1 MPVTFESEHEGMR
14 PLRPTLLGGAL
25 SILIFVAASAIVNPV
40 VVDETLGSGAVL
52 AELPPYPAGHPHVHF
67 YERAFSLGNHATAR
81 ALELGVPRDAISL
94 ARNGL
99 ALFLA
104 LFAPFAA
111 ALCFTRRVSLAI
123 LASVL
128 AALEAPCAYDG
139 LYPVLVFPDIYSH
152 GQIGQSLAVLVAV
165 AWIGGA
171 SRTAGFLT
179 GAMPMLHAGVFPP
192 LVLFTWLYLGLARGR
207 PRGAKL
213 RQALLAGIA
222 GLGACAAF
230 FALTRIGVAPATGAG
245 PYAAPGVDSA
255 AGFGFVTLTDF
266 HRQVPD
272 FTRYG
277 YLAHALALVGLSLAV
292 LRGGRELGA
301 RSNGAD
307 AAARWGLVL
316 AIIAWSYTLAGAS
329 LQRLDILPQVV
340 LMAMPS
346 RVTNL
351 STILLAPL
359 TAVAWQRALDRLDV
373 RTRAALWTL
382 AGMAATALA
391 VWLWFRGPWAAR
403 DHVFAFAWGCVLG
416 AGAAAWPLARR
427 VGLGC
432 TLALVGACLLL
443 VLEYPQ
449 PPRHFSLAAGFLLA
463 VAYALGARLVREPV
477 VSVAVRAAPGLALCG
492 GLLAAA
498 ANVPTRFA
506 DFGKQFRCDV
516 LSRDDRQMIAWMA
529 ANVAPGE
536 PLVTAA
542 WVRLEMQQKTA
553 HPVLIETETLWMLT
567 YMPELGST
575 VGPMV
580 EDFFEVDYADREAV
594 LALSGGERLALT
606 HPHWSRV
613 WSERSESRWRELAE
627 KYDFELVVSPQDT
640 PLQLPCVV
648 DGERVDL
655 YRVPRD

>member
-1 MPVTFESEHEGMR
+1 MTIEPEHEGMR
-14 PLRPTLLGGAL
+14 ALRPALLGGAL
-25 SILIFVAASAIVNPV
+25 AILVFVAASAIVNPV

-52 AELPPYPAGHPHVHF
+52 AQLPPYPAGHPHVHF
-67 YERAFSLGNHATAR
+67 YERAFSLGNHVTAR
-81 ALELGVPRDAISL
+81 ALELGIPRDAISL
-94 ARNGL
+94 SRNGL

-104 LFAPFAA
+104 LFAPFTA
-111 ALCFTRRVSLAI
+111 ALCFTRRISLAI
-123 LASVL
+123 LAAVL

-213 RQALLAGIA
+213 RQALVAVAAGA
-222 GLGACAAF
+222 GACAAF
-230 FALTRIGVAPATGAG
+230 FALTRIGVEPAVGAG
-245 PYAAPGVDSA
+245 PYAAPGMDAA
-255 AGFGFVTLTDF
+255 AGLGFVTLTDF

-272 FTRYG
+272 FARFG
-277 YLAHALALVGLSLAV
+277 YFAHALALVGLALAV

-316 AIIAWSYTLAGAS
+316 AIIAWSYTLVGAA
-329 LQRLDILPQVV
+329 LQRLEILPHVV

-359 TAVAWQRALDRLDV
+359 TAVAWQRALERHAA

-391 VWLWFRGPWAAR
+391 VWLWFRGPWTVR

-416 AGAAAWPLARR
+416 AGAAAWPVARR
-427 VGLGC
+427 VALGC
-432 TLALVGACLLL
+432 TLGLVGACLLFA
-443 VLEYPQ
+443 LEYPQ
-449 PPRHFSLAAGFLLA
+449 PPRQLSLAAGFVLA
-463 VAYALGARLVREPV
+463 LAFSLAARLLREPLA
-477 VSVAVRAAPGLALCG
+477 STAARAAPGLALCG

-498 ANVPTRFA
+498 ANIPTRFA

-516 LSRDDRQMIAWMA
+516 LSRDDRHMIAWMA
-529 ANVAPGE
+529 ANVGPEE

-567 YMPELGST
+567 YMPELGSA

-580 EDFFEVDYADREAV
+580 KDFFEIDYADRDAV

-627 KYDFELVVSPQDT
+627 TYDFELVVSPQDT
-640 PLQLPCVV
+640 PLKLPLVV

-655 YRVPRD
+655 YRVPRR

>member
-1 MPVTFESEHEGMR
+1 MSLEPRTDGMR
-14 PLRPTLLGGAL
+14 ELRPALLGGAL
-25 SILIFVAASAIVNPV
+25 ALLVFVCASAIVNPI

-67 YERAFSLGNHATAR
+67 YERAFSLGNHVTAW
-81 ALELGVPRDAISL
+81 ALEWGVHRDAISL
-94 ARNGL
+94 VRNGL

-104 LFAPFAA
+104 LFAPYAA
-111 ALCFTRRVSLAI
+111 ALCFTRRMSLAI
-123 LASVL
+123 AAAVL

-207 PRGAKL
+207 PRGREL
-213 RQALLAGIA
+213 RRALVAV
-222 GLGACAAF
+222 GLGMAACALF
-230 FALTRIGVAPATGAG
+230 YWRTRVGIEPAVAIG
-245 PYAAPGVDSA
+245 PYAVPGGDPSA
-255 AGFGFVTLTDF
+255 AFGFVALTDF

-272 FTRYG
+272 FARFG
-277 YLAHALALVGLSLAV
+277 YFAHGLALVGLALAV
-292 LRGGRELGA
+292 LRGGRELGE

-316 AIIAWSYTLAGAS
+316 ALVAWGYTLAGAA
-329 LQRLDILPQVV
+329 LQRLEVLPHVV

-359 TAVAWQRALDRLDV
+359 TVLAWQRALDRL
-373 RTRAALWTL
+373 TAPARAALWTL
-382 AGMAATALA
+382 AGMAAVALA
-391 VWLWFRGPWAAR
+391 VWLWFRGPWTVR
-403 DHVFAFAWGCVLG
+403 DHVLAFAWGCVLG
-416 AGAAAWPLARR
+416 AGAAAWPAARR
-427 VGLGC
+427 TAIGC
-432 TLALVGACLLL
+432 TLALAAACVLFA
-443 VLEYPQ
+443 LEYPQ
-449 PPRHFSLAAGFLLA
+449 PPRHLALGAGFVLAVLFALASRALREPLLA
-463 VAYALGARLVREPV
+463 VAT
-477 VSVAVRAAPGLALCG
+477 RAAPGLALTG
-492 GLLAAA
+492 GVLAAC
-498 ANVPTRFA
+498 ANIPTRHA

-516 LSRDDRQMIAWMA
+516 LSRDDRHMIAWMS
-529 ANVAPGE
+529 ANVGPEE

-553 HPVLIETETLWMLT
+553 HPVLVETETLWMLT
-567 YMPELGST
+567 YMPELGAA

-580 EDFFEVDYADREAV
+580 KDFFEVDYTDAQAV
-594 LALSGGERLALT
+594 LAISGGGRLALT
-606 HPHWSRV
+606 DPHWSRV
-613 WSERSESRWRELAE
+613 WRERSAARWGELAE
-627 KYDFELVVSPQDT
+627 TYDFELVVSPQDT

>member
-1 MPVTFESEHEGMR
+1 MLEAPREGVR
-14 PLRPTLLGGAL
+14 SLRPAMAAGAL
-25 SILIFVAASAIVNPV
+25 AILVFVAVSALVNPI

-52 AELPPYPAGHPHVHF
+52 ANLPPYPPGHPHVHF
-67 YERAFSLGNHATAR
+67 YERAFSLGNHVTAA
-81 ALELGVPRDAISL
+81 ALELGIERDSISL

-123 LASVL
+123 VATVL

-152 GQIGQSLAVLVAV
+152 GQVGQSLAVLVAV

-171 SRTAGFLT
+171 TRTAGFLT

-207 PRGAKL
+207 PRGAEL
-213 RQALLAGIA
+213 RRALLAVAA
-222 GLGACAAF
+222 GVGACATF
-230 FALTRIGVAPATGAG
+230 YALVRAGAEPAVGAG
-245 PYAAPGVDSA
+245 PYAPPGGDPA
-255 AGFGFVTLTDF
+255 AAFGFVALTDF

-272 FTRYG
+272 FARFG
-277 YLAHALALVGLSLAV
+277 YFTHALALLGLSLAV
-292 LRGGRELGA
+292 LRGGRELGE

-316 AIIAWSYTLAGAS
+316 ALVAWGYTLAGAA
-329 LQRLDILPQVV
+329 LQRLEVLPHVV

-359 TAVAWQRALDRLDV
+359 TALAWQRALERLDA
-373 RTRAALWTL
+373 RARAALWSFV
-382 AGMAATALA
+382 GMAAAALA
-391 VWLWFRGPWAAR
+391 VWLWFRGPWAVR
-403 DHVFAFAWGCVLG
+403 DHIFAFAWGAVLG
-416 AGAAAWPLARR
+416 AGAAAWPTARR
-427 VGLGC
+427 VAQGCAIGLVLAC
-432 TLALVGACLLL
+432 ALVA
-443 VLEYPQ
+443 LEYPQ
-449 PPRHFSLAAGFLLA
+449 PPRHIALAAGFVPALLF
-463 VAYALGARLVREPV
+463 ALASRLLREPL

-492 GLLAAA
+492 GLLAAL
-498 ANVPTRFA
+498 ANVPTRQA

-516 LSRDDRQMIAWMA
+516 LSRDDRKMIAWMS
-529 ANVAPGE
+529 ANVGPEE

-567 YMPELGST
+567 YMPDLGSSI
-575 VGPMV
+575 GPMV
-580 EDFFEVDYADREAV
+580 KDFFEIDYTDRDAV

-613 WSERSESRWRELAE
+613 WRERGEARWRELAA

-640 PLQLPCVV
+640 PLQLPRVV
-648 DGERVDL
+648 DGDRVDL
-655 YRVPRD
+655 YRVPRE